1 MGGGRATVTKR
12 GPGVR
17 TPPPRVLPVAG
28 FVASAGGLAA
38 FKSFFGAM
46 PADSGIAFVVVS
58 HLDPIQERQLV
69 PLLGKCT
76 AMRVLEAARGQT
88 LKANH
93 VCVSPPGW
101 YLTLQGGTVTLSR
114 PKKVTAWE
122 AAIDPFLESLAE
134 DRRERAVCIVLS
146 GSGSLGSLGVK
157 AVKAAGGMV
166 MVQDPST
173 AEFNRMPQ
181 SAVDTGLADYVLTP
195 ERMPEELLKYV
206 RHLPAGVAVPPDPEA
221 AQDGP
226 KQVEQEMGKVT
237 AERERRLAARTADLE
252 AEVQERRRAE
262 TQLRELVEQ
271 APDGYFVAD
280 LEGRYQDVN
289 AAGCR
294 MLGYS
299 REEILEKR
307 ITDLIPPEDEDRLWQ
322 VRDEM
327 LKDGK
332 TQAGEWAL
340 RRKDGTTVP
349 VEVNAR
355 IMTDGRWQALVRDI
369 TRRRQLQAEV
379 ASRSDQLR
387 AERNFINA
395 VLENQATLVVVL
407 DNELRTI
414 RFNRACERVSGY
426 RFVEMRDTAA
436 WQKLIPAEEQE
447 GVQAVAR
454 ALQAGETFV
463 RHENHWRCRDGTLR
477 LISWNNTV
485 LKDDH
490 GRVQYLVG
498 IGVDITEQRQAQEAA
513 DRRLEELDH
522 LHRLRTAGEL
532 ATLLAHE
539 LNQPLAAINSYS
551 EASLRLVDAKRI
563 DRERLTQNLTNIS
576 EQALRAGRT
585 VKNLR
590 SFFSRPAKGVQAV
603 DLNDIARNAAG
614 LIEPQA
620 REERVAIKLDL
631 ADLPLNVLASEV
643 QLEHVIINL
652 VRNAIEGIAR
662 GPTTAER
669 TVTVVTRTGDGSAL
683 ITVRDTG
690 PGVSAEDASKIFDP
704 FYTTKPD
711 GLGMGLRISRSIV
724 ESLQGRLWV
733 EPRQPGAV
741 FRFAIPLAP

>member
-1 MGGGRATVTKR
+1 
-12 GPGVR
+12 
-17 TPPPRVLPVAG
+17 
-28 FVASAGGLAA
+28 
-38 FKSFFGAM
+38 M
-46 PADSGIAFVVVS
+46 PADSGVAFVVIS
-58 HLDPIQERQLV
+58 HLDPQHEILMV
-69 PLLGKCT
+69 PLLAKCT
-76 AMRVLEAARGQT
+76 AMQVVEAAKGQS
-88 LKANH
+88 LKADH
-93 VCVSPPGW
+93 VYVLPPDR
-101 YLTLQGGTVTLSR
+101 YLTLQGDTLALSR
-114 PKKVTAWE
+114 PKKITAWE
-122 AAIDPFLESLAE
+122 TAIDPFLESLAE
-134 DRRERAVCIVLS
+134 NQQEKAVCVVLS
-146 GSGSLGSLGVK
+146 GSGSHGSAGVK
-157 AVKAAGGMV
+157 TVKAAGGMV

-181 SAVDTGLADYVLTP
+181 SAIDTGLADYVLPP
-195 ERMPEELLKYV
+195 ERMPEVLTKYV
-206 RHLPAGVAVPPDPEA
+206 RHVLASVAKQPDPGSA
-221 AQDGP
+221 RDDL
-226 KQVEQEMGKVT
+226 KQVLDRSKSSHLKQVKQELRKLT
-237 AERERRLAARTADLE
+237 AELERRVAARTSELE
-252 AEVQERRRAE
+252 TEVQERRRAE

-307 ITDLIPPEDEDRLWQ
+307 ITDLILPEDEDRLWQ

-327 LKDGK
+327 IKGS

-349 VEVNAR
+349 VEVSAR
-355 IMTDGRWQALVRDI
+355 IMPDGRWQALVRDI
-369 TRRRQLQAEV
+369 TRRKQLQAEV
-379 ASRSDQLR
+379 VSRSEQLR

-395 VLENQATLVVVL
+395 VLEDQATLVVVL
-407 DNELRTI
+407 DNELRAI

-426 RFVEMRDTAA
+426 RFDEMRDTAA
-436 WQKLIPAEEQE
+436 WQNLIPDEEQE
-447 GVQAVAR
+447 GVQAVAQ
-454 ALQAGETFV
+454 ALQAGQTLV

-477 LISWNNTV
+477 LISWNNTA
-485 LKDDH
+485 LKDDN
-490 GRVQYLVG
+490 GQVQYLVG
-498 IGVDITEQRQAQEAA
+498 IGVDVTEQRLAQEAA
-513 DRRLEELDH
+513 DKRLEELDH
-522 LHRLRTAGEL
+522 LHRLQTAGEL

-551 EASLRLVDAKRI
+551 EASLRLAGSSRI
-563 DRERLTQNLTNIS
+563 DRERLKQNLTNIS

-603 DLNDIARNAAG
+603 DLNEIARSAAG
-614 LIEPQA
+614 LIEPFA

-631 ADLPLNVLASEV
+631 ADPPLNVLASEV

-652 VRNAIEGIAR
+652 VRNAVEAIAR
-662 GPTTAER
+662 GPAAAER
-669 TVTVVTRTGDGSAL
+669 TIMVETRAADGSAL
-683 ITVRDTG
+683 VTVRDTG
-690 PGVSAEDASKIFDP
+690 PGVSAGDASKIFDP

-711 GLGMGLRISRSIV
+711 GLGMGLRISRGIV

-741 FRFAIPLAP
+741 FRFAIPLAA